1 MLRPGGKVMARLSN
15 LSLAVDGWS
24 AGDKVK
30 EIGGR

>member
-15 LSLAVDGWS
+15 RSLAVGGWN

-30 EIGGR
+30 EVGGR